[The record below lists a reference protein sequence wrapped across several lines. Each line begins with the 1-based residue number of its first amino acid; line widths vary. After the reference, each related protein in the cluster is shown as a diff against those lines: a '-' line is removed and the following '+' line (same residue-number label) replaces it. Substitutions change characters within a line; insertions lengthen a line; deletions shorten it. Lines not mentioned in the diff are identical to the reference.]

1 MEVES
6 LSSLLTERQIG
17 ETCVICEQMK
27 MRGIH
32 LYTSFICTDCEQDLI
47 HTDTD
52 HPKYKFFLKQLKKV
66 NTPEIFS

>member
-17 ETCVICEQMK
+17 ENCVICEQMK
-27 MRGIH
+27 MKGIH
-32 LYTSFICTDCEQDLI
+32 LYTSFICMECEHDLI

-52 HPKYKFFLKQLKKV
+52 HPNYKFFLKQLKKV

>member
-6 LSSLLTERQIG
+6 LGSLLTENQIG
-17 ETCVICEQMK
+17 EACVICEQMK
-27 MRGIH
+27 LKGIH
-32 LYTSFICTDCEQDLI
+32 LYTSFICCECEQDLI